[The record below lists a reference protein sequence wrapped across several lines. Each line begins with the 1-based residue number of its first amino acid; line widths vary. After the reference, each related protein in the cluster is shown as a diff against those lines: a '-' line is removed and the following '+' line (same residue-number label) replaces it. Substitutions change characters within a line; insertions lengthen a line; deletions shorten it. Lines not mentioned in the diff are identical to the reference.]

1 MQAQHDSSTIVDLLP
16 RDEPDSA
23 EGLSDAELLHNPSL
37 NCTDAHLACWGH
49 LLQTVGHAAASV
61 DPVHVRA

>member
-16 RDEPDSA
+16 RDEADS
-23 EGLSDAELLHNPSL
+23 AELLHNPSL